1 MLGSFVGGMEGA
13 GEGCHEGH
21 VVGELVGLED
31 AEDAL
36 LASRAGVGSR
46 VGNVEDMVGLAVVG
60 TDEGLWVSI
69 RIEMIPTGHCTTT
82 LLSEAFVSRV
92 VLAQSYRNSSVLL
105 AKSAAI

>member
-1 MLGSFVGGMEGA
+1 MEGA

-31 AEDAL
+31 AEDAP
-36 LASRAGVGSR
+36 LASRAGIGSR
-46 VGNVEDMVGLAVVG
+46 VGSVEGTVGLAVVG

-69 RIEMIPTGHCTTT
+69 RIEVIPTGHCTTT
-82 LLSEAFVSRV
+82 LLSEPFVSRV